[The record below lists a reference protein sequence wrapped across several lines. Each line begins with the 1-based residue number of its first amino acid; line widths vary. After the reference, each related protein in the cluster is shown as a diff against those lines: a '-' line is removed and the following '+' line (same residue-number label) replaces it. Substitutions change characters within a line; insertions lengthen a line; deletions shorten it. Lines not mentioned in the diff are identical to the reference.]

1 MIKSRI
7 KQLQKLRAKDV
18 SDLAKWV
25 DAKRGM
31 YTSHE
36 IQNEIISLMATQLIK
51 ELVSEI
57 RNNYYSLICDEY
69 TDISNHEQLTIC
81 LRWIS
86 ENLEAHEDF
95 IGFYQIPDI
104 KADTITSVIKDAL
117 IRLQLSLNE
126 CRGQCYDGAGN
137 MLGKKSGT
145 AQQILAL
152 QPKAFIT
159 HCRAHSLSL
168 GVKSVVKDCKLLS
181 DTMSTAKELVTLI
194 KFSLKRETILG
205 SVKDNIEEEDS
216 EYEKPAGI
224 LKLCPTR

>member
-1 MIKSRI
+1 M
-7 KQLQKLRAKDV
+7 
-18 SDLAKWV
+18 
-25 DAKRGM
+25 
-31 YTSHE
+31 
-36 IQNEIISLMATQLIK
+36 
-51 ELVSEI
+51 
-57 RNNYYSLICDEY
+57 
-69 TDISNHEQLTIC
+69 TIC

-194 KFSLKRETILG
+194 KVSPK
-205 SVKDNIEEEDS
+205 
-216 EYEKPAGI
+216 
-224 LKLCPTR
+224 